1 MATQIT
7 QMCGIVYPVFAFTH
21 CRDVVSIDFQK
32 WGYLTGLT
40 FTPDGK
46 TMFVE
51 TAQPA
56 TDDPTGPPKKGAGKI
71 LRVSADGVVAE
82 ELPVVT
88 GLDQPCSML
97 FAPKG
102 FIRTVDSCLWLIVE
116 TFSLWCRCPNQ

>member
-56 TDDPTGPPKKGAGKI
+56 TGDPTGHCSKDHCDEHFT
-71 LRVSADGVVAE
+71 LC
-82 ELPVVT
+82 LLYVVT
-88 GLDQPCSML
+88 
-97 FAPKG
+97 
-102 FIRTVDSCLWLIVE
+102 R
-116 TFSLWCRCPNQ
+116 R

>member
-56 TDDPTGPPKKGAGKI
+56 TGDPTGPPKKGAGKI
-71 LRVSADGVVAE
+71 LGSVANFRLE
-82 ELPVVT
+82 FYQRCSRSGQRSEMV
-88 GLDQPCSML
+88 GGCLDQPL
-97 FAPKG
+97 PP
-102 FIRTVDSCLWLIVE
+102 
-116 TFSLWCRCPNQ
+116 SL